1 MNFSSSWEWH
11 PMPQSEYLVKARARS
26 GRLVETKIR
35 AASEA
40 EALALVRQ
48 QGSMP
53 IAVEQANVGLNREI
67 RIGGK
72 RVKPKDLAI
81 ATRQM
86 ATMLSSGLPILR
98 CLSILA
104 DQTDSPA
111 LRDVLIDVR
120 TEVERG
126 DSFSDSLA
134 RHKEFPPLMVSMVRA
149 GELGGFLDGAMLQI
163 AETIEADVKLRGR
176 IKAALTYP
184 IAVGVIAIVIVTAML
199 LFVVP
204 VFAGMYESLGGE
216 LPLPTQILMSISNAL
231 NNPIVLLGGAITIV
245 LLIVLYRKYRDS
257 TGFRNVVDPLK
268 FRLPVFGPLF
278 KKIALARF
286 TRNFSTLLRS
296 GVPILATL
304 DIVGET
310 SGNVV
315 IARAVKDVKESVRQG
330 AGMAKPMSE
339 HKVFPE
345 MVVQMVAVGEDTGA
359 LDEML
364 SKIADFYDQEAA
376 ATTEQLMALL
386 EPVMIIALGLLVGAM
401 VISLY
406 LPIFKIYELING

>member
-1 MNFSSSWEWH
+1 
-11 PMPQSEYLVKARARS
+11 MPQSEYLVKARARN

-40 EALALVRQ
+40 EALALVKQ

-53 IAVEQANVGLNREI
+53 IAVEQSNVGLNREI
-67 RIGGK
+67 HLGGR

-104 DQTDSPA
+104 DQTESSA

-120 TEVERG
+120 AEVERG
-126 DSFSDSLA
+126 ESFSEALA

-163 AETIEADVKLRGR
+163 AETIESDVQLRAR

-184 IAVGVIAIVIVTAML
+184 IAVGVIAIIIVTAML

-216 LPLPTQILMSISNAL
+216 LPLPTQILMTISNAL
-231 NNPIVLLGGAITIV
+231 NNPIVLVGGAVSIV
-245 LLIVLYRKYRDS
+245 VLVVLYRKFRDS
-257 TGFRNVVDPLK
+257 PGLRNVIDPLK

-286 TRNFSTLLRS
+286 TRNFSTLLRA

-310 SGNVV
+310 SGNIV
-315 IARAVKDVKESVRQG
+315 IARAVTDVKESVRQG
-330 AGMAKPMSE
+330 SGMAKPLSQ
-339 HKVFPE
+339 HDVFPE

-359 LDEML
+359 LDAML

-406 LPIFKIYELING
+406 LPIFKIYELIN